1 MNNQYIGYTF
11 KSLYIREL
19 FFNEVMKRKA
29 TINAVINP
37 ERREY
42 FISLRKSLFLAS
54 FNWIF
59 KTWNFFE

>member
-1 MNNQYIGYTF
+1 MNNQYIGYSV
-11 KSLYIREL
+11 KSLYMSEL
-19 FFNEVMKRKA
+19 FFNEVLRRKA

-54 FNWIF
+54 FSWIF
-59 KTWNFFE
+59 KI

>member
-1 MNNQYIGYTF
+1 M
-11 KSLYIREL
+11 REL
-19 FFNEVMKRKA
+19 FFNEVLRRKA

-54 FNWIF
+54 FSWIF
-59 KTWNFFE
+59 KTWNFFEENM